1 MPADVTSI
9 AWCLARCR
17 LFGLRCEPR
26 GTAVLSWDGGWRPD
40 PQPWL
45 RAPAHES
52 RVTNLFAL
60 DAGPDSVA
68 ARVWVSEAC
77 ADPSAR
83 LVVLRRWPEL
93 QRGTSSD
100 ASAAIERVNLLWG
113 LLDSLRPTPAIVD
126 ATIKAVVAEHV
137 GAQVATVD
145 PETPVN
151 VERAAEALGV
161 PVEAVRGMVKRG
173 EVRRVKVGSRWAI
186 PLSEVERIASIGFSD
201 GLR

>member
-26 GTAVLSWDGGWRPD
+26 GTSVLSWDGGWRTD

-52 RVTNLFAL
+52 RATNLFAL
-60 DAGPDSVA
+60 DAGPDSVP

-83 LVVLRRWPEL
+83 LFAARRWPEL
-93 QRGTSSD
+93 QRGTSCD
-100 ASAAIERVNLLWG
+100 ADAAIERAHMLWS
-113 LLDSLRPTPAIVD
+113 LLDSLRPTPAIVE
-126 ATIKAVVAEHV
+126 ATIKAVVAEHAGTQAPV
-137 GAQVATVD
+137 VD
-145 PETPVN
+145 LEAPIAI
-151 VERAAEALGV
+151 ERAAEALGV
-161 PVEAVRGMVKRG
+161 PMETLRAMVRRG
-173 EVRRVKVGSRWAI
+173 EVRRVKVGARWAI
-186 PLSEVERIASIGFSD
+186 PLGEVDRLAASVT
-201 GLR
+201 R